1 MIPLAP
7 IVGVGVRAVATVVLS
22 VTLAHPIALADADLL
37 PGHRVTV
44 WWDEVCDCRRVEYE
58 RLDAG
63 TDEAPALVEAP

>member
-1 MIPLAP
+1 MITAAGPAASVA
-7 IVGVGVRAVATVVLS
+7 IVMSL
-22 VTLAHPIALADADLL
+22 TLAHPVALTDADLL